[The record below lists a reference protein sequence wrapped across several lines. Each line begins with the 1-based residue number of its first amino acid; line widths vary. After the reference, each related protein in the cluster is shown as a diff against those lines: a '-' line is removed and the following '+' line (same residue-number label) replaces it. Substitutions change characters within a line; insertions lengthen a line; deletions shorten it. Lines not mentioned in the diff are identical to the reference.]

1 MSIRLD
7 RPVID
12 YLVIIVCSLGVALF
26 CFLLGDS
33 LAKVSGNDANFLG
46 FTFEAGGALAGFLI
60 VFALSRRVLEGL
72 RKQATAARDTLAIP
86 VSVYVETNPRFDPPA
101 SKYRCEAQLY
111 NVDTGETRTLP
122 MQPGL
127 ENGALRFDLRDVLL
141 AEFVS
146 AMIRDDRNQQWY
158 LEDFKPFTQKKAAI
172 LLLGS
177 KSNGGRNNGGRNN
190 GGTEA

>member
-1 MSIRLD
+1 MSFRID
-7 RPVID
+7 RPVVD
-12 YLVIIVCSLGVALF
+12 YLVIIFCSLLVALI

-60 VFALSRRVLEGL
+60 VFALSRRVLERL
-72 RKQATAARDTLAIP
+72 RREATAARDLLAIP
-86 VSVYVETNPRFDPPA
+86 VSVYVETQSRFDPPA
-101 SKYRCEAQLY
+101 TKYKCEAKLY
-111 NVDTGETRTLP
+111 NVNTGETRTLP

-146 AMIRDDRNQQWY
+146 AIISDDRNQQWY

-172 LLLGS
+172 QLLG
-177 KSNGGRNNGGRNN
+177 
-190 GGTEA
+190 E

>member
-1 MSIRLD
+1 MSFRID
-7 RPVID
+7 RPAVD
-12 YLVIIVCSLGVALF
+12 YLVIIFCSLVVALI

-60 VFALSRRVLEGL
+60 VFALSRRVLERL
-72 RKQATAARDTLAIP
+72 RREATTSRDMLAIP
-86 VSVYVETNPRFDPPA
+86 VSVYVETQSRFDPPA
-101 SKYRCEAQLY
+101 TKYKCEAKLY
-111 NVDTGETRTLP
+111 NVNTGETRTLP
-122 MQPGL
+122 MHPGL

-146 AMIRDDRNQQWY
+146 AIISDDRNQQWY

-172 LLLGS
+172 QLLG
-177 KSNGGRNNGGRNN
+177 K
-190 GGTEA
+190 